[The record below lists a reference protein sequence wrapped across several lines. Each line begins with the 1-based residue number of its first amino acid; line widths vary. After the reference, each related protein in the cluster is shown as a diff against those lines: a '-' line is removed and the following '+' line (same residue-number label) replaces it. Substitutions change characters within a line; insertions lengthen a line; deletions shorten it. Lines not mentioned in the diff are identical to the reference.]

1 MEAEYKN
8 ILIGIVIGLLV
19 GAGAGYF
26 YGQSPI
32 AGYEEDIKNLE
43 AENLVLKDHREQLQE
58 EITSIQDQVDILTA
72 NLTENLFSL
81 KDLQTEFS
89 KITTEYESLQLS
101 YSELEGEYEELQLLY
116 SVLEQDYNSLELS
129 YEAVKGDYEKLRACI
144 PPGVGIL
151 YSELKQSPEGYSRNE
166 LIGRCGQ
173 NYLIPAP
180 INADIWEVNITLISE
195 LSWQNIQLK
204 IYTVYEDYPLD
215 WLGQPFAP
223 YARGDGEVSIS
234 LTLNTS
240 YAYVLQVRDAYAKPF
255 TGFIEEHWYLDEK
268 ETPPKID
275 GFADEGEWQ
284 DFKTISLDYWATFN
298 LSRRCEEASWDN
310 RDKQIKIST
319 IRFNSNLYICA
330 MIPDDYLSE
339 EFQTDC
345 LFVYLD
351 YGLGI
356 IQERHMLWNTE
367 NEYRHNSWIT
377 NSFKNEGQ
385 YSHTGKGLFGEDGI
399 YTVEL
404 KIPILNLADIEV
416 KIEYVEATTYTEE
429 GYFKESS
436 HWKSNFIPINLLLE

>member
-32 AGYEEDIKNLE
+32 AGYKEDIKSLE
-43 AENLVLKDHREQLQE
+43 TENLVLKDHREQLQGE
-58 EITSIQDQVDILTA
+58 LTSIQAQVDILTA
-72 NLTENLFSL
+72 NLTETLSSL

-89 KITTEYESLQLS
+89 KITTEYEALQLS
-101 YSELEGEYEELQLLY
+101 YSELEEEYEELQSLY
-116 SVLEQDYNSLELS
+116 SVLEQEYNSLELS
-129 YEAVKGDYEKLRACI
+129 YEAVKGDYDKLRACI
-144 PPGVGIL
+144 PPRVGIP
-151 YSELKQSPEGYSRNE
+151 YSELKKSAEGYSRND
-166 LIGRCGQ
+166 LIGVCGQ
-173 NYLIPAP
+173 DYLIPTP
-180 INADIWEVNITLISE
+180 INADIWEVNITIISE
-195 LSWQNIQLK
+195 LSWQPVHIT
-204 IYTVYEDYPLD
+204 IYTIYEDYPPD

-234 LTLNTS
+234 LKLNVL
-240 YAYVLQVRDAYAKPF
+240 YAYVISVRDAYAKPF
-255 TGFIEEHWYLDEK
+255 TGFIEEQWHLYEK

-275 GFADEGEWQ
+275 GFADEGEWPE
-284 DFKTISLDYWATFN
+284 FKIIYLDYWTTYR
-298 LSRRCEEASWDN
+298 LSRGCEEASWDT
-310 RDKQIKIST
+310 RDKQIEIST
-319 IRFNSNLYICA
+319 IKLNSNLYICA

-339 EFQTDC
+339 EFQTDAF
-345 LFVYLD
+345 FVYLD

-356 IQERHMLWNTE
+356 IQERHMLWNIE

-377 NSFKNEGQ
+377 NSFKNEGR
-385 YSHTGKGLFGEDGI
+385 YSHTGNGLFGEDGI

-429 GYFKESS
+429 GHFKESS
-436 HWKSNFIPINLLLE
+436 HWKSNFIPINLLLS